1 MFKRFDIC
9 ILLFLALNA
18 LYWLAVSSV
27 NSCAG
32 GVFYIAVPALF
43 IVPAALY
50 MNFLSMASVVV
61 FSALASFSV
70 VGVNSFLVC
79 ALWLAAAWLV
89 NVCRFRLR
97 SGDAMANV
105 SLALAVNTL
114 ILVAYA
120 FILPCGVYSLG
131 EYAKRIALDAA
142 ASGLFVLLTADFCI
156 RLPAQIMDYFS
167 VDITMGEEL

>member
-18 LYWLAVSSV
+18 LYWVVVSSL

-70 VGVNSFLVC
+70 AGVNSFLVC

-97 SGDAMANV
+97 TGDAMTNV
-105 SLALAVNTL
+105 SLALAVNTF
-114 ILVAYA
+114 IIVGYA
-120 FILPCGVYSLG
+120 FILPCGVCGFG
-131 EYAKRIALDAA
+131 EYAKRLVFDAA
-142 ASGLFVLLTADFCI
+142 ASGLFILIAADFCI
-156 RLPAQIMDYFS
+156 KLPVQIMDYFG